1 MLLDFLLRFYGS
13 VPKCSLF
20 MGFWLLDVL
29 VYSGVFLII
38 AAAMVVLVA
47 GGTVVVLAVVGQP
60 IGVPNQYEG
69 LGTKGTRTYVE
80 EEPQEAASDM

>member
-1 MLLDFLLRFYGS
+1 
-13 VPKCSLF
+13 
-20 MGFWLLDVL
+20 
-29 VYSGVFLII
+29 
-38 AAAMVVLVA
+38 MVVLVA